1 MFLYILC
8 YITRSRFSLFQSNC
22 EIVDMKITP
31 GSARSGVSDV
41 TLHLKN
47 LILAR
52 KIFKAFNN
60 GKKKLKKGNT
70 NLYKLFK
77 RTQVKCAALGLDSV
91 KA

>member
-1 MFLYILC
+1 M
-8 YITRSRFSLFQSNC
+8 
-22 EIVDMKITP
+22 DMN
-31 GSARSGVSDV
+31 
-41 TLHLKN
+41 LKN
-47 LILAR
+47 LIQAR